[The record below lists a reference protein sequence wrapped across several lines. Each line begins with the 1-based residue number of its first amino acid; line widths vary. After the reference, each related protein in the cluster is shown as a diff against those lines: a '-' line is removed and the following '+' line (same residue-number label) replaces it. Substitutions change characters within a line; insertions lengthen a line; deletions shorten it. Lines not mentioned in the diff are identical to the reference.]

1 MFCPHCGKEIA
12 ENQTF
17 CQFCG
22 GATAITATTPGTGR
36 SKTAWEEAATQWTFS
51 GLVTT
56 LKGSLFNPTEFF
68 RMMNVTGGLTGPM
81 LYAMIVGTTGI
92 MLFYFWQIALRDTY
106 PASLT
111 SGLQGTAGVTM
122 FTGVGMG
129 VMAVITPF
137 VIIAGLF
144 LGSGMLHLLL
154 LMVRGAK
161 NGFEATFRVMAYAYG
176 SNIFMA
182 VPFCGGFIAALW
194 NIVVVIIGLKEAHGT
209 SGGKAAFAVLFPVI
223 LCCAFAV
230 LFSILVLGTVAA
242 SFSTMPHQPWK

>member
-1 MFCPHCGKEIA
+1 MFCPHCGKEIS
-12 ENQTF
+12 ENQAF

-22 GATAITATTPGTGR
+22 GATAVQAAVIPATGR
-36 SKTAWEEAATQWTFS
+36 SKTAWEDERTQWTFG
-51 GLVTT
+51 GLLKT
-56 LKGSLFNPTEFF
+56 LKGSLFNPSEFF
-68 RMMNVTGGLTGPM
+68 RTMNVTGGLTGPM
-81 LYAMIVGTTGI
+81 LYAMIVGTAGI
-92 MLFYFWQIALRDTY
+92 MMFYFWQIALRDTY
-106 PASLT
+106 PAGLS
-111 SGLQGTAGVTM
+111 SGLQGANI

-129 VMAVITPF
+129 VLAVVTPF
-137 VIIAGLF
+137 AIIAGLF
-144 LGSGMLHLLL
+144 LASGMLHLLL
-154 LMVRGAK
+154 LMVGGSK
-161 NGFEATFRVMAYAYG
+161 NGFEATFRVVAYAYG

-209 SGGKAAFAVLFPVI
+209 SGGKAAFAVLFPVL